1 MARADYL
8 ADRTDRARTYKTRV
22 EPIGVLAAAGVSRHL
37 PCRLYR
43 LWRNPST
50 KSLMTLWPAGF
61 SRQALSQRH
70 LLLRLLLELFDCAPF

>member
-22 EPIGVLAAAGVSRHL
+22 EPIGVLAAGVVSRHL

-50 KSLMTLWPAGF
+50 KESYDTLWPAGF
-61 SRQALSQRH
+61 SRQALST
-70 LLLRLLLELFDCAPF
+70 LPPPP